1 MANNTVSETTT
12 VRTITTNVC
21 KINTAVKLQVQH
33 GQKMTPKITFFQHR
47 TPKIPSAKVIQMRKI
62 HSTKLYL

>member
-12 VRTITTNVC
+12 VRTVTINVC

-33 GQKMTPKITFFQHR
+33 GQKMTPKNNIF
-47 TPKIPSAKVIQMRKI
+47 
-62 HSTKLYL
+62 STQNSKNSICKSHTNEKNP